1 MSILAPIT
9 RHQKWLHNKHLKKII
24 IHCILILHKASKC
37 SFIRWNAVVTGLISI
52 KQDPN
57 FDVKLWKLA
66 QLVNHNKSEIYKS
79 SQKWY
84 MKKWQSHTQVSNNP
98 KSQELKFRCIMN
110 YAMLLKVTSWFK
122 ANLQS
127 FT

>member
-66 QLVNHNKSEIYKS
+66 QLVNHNKIWNLQVIPEVVHE
-79 SQKWY
+79 
-84 MKKWQSHTQVSNNP
+84 KWQSHTQVSNNP